1 MSRPTNQNKINILV
15 FTLSPPLPASSG
27 GPIYITNTL
36 IPLTE
41 KYNFHLY
48 TIGGQEEIEYVRKH
62 KTLYDRYFHSVHIE
76 PRALIPQNKKLI
88 GQVFHAIEHI
98 YCGLPFMDVS
108 YYSRSAVR
116 NAKKIVGEKNIQL
129 LEIHSSH
136 LAFFKKFLPK
146 IPSLLVSHNIESDIF
161 PFWIPQNS
169 SGFKKTLKEIV
180 ARISRKNS
188 YDVEI
193 MNKWKFEQMSF
204 ISANDMARVGAI
216 EVEKTYIPLC
226 LPVKNINY
234 MSKVEPPIRL
244 LWMGG
249 FWWHPNAEAI
259 LWFIQFVLP
268 FIKDKLK
275 SLNVQLHFLGALP
288 PEKLVE
294 ISDGKNIIVHG
305 FVESIEDLLAET
317 HLLFVP
323 LLTGGGVRV
332 KILEAMANG
341 IPVLSTSKGCEGLGA
356 TDGVDIVIR
365 DDAKSFAEAMIDLAQ
380 SNEKRFQLSIASQ
393 RLLKE
398 KYNLM
403 TCVKT
408 KDTIYQK
415 LAHESDGVAKPMRL

>member
-1 MSRPTNQNKINILV
+1 MSRPTNQNKINILI
-15 FTLSPPLPASSG
+15 FTLSPPLPANSG

-36 IPLTE
+36 IPLAE
-41 KYNFHLY
+41 KYNLHLY
-48 TIGGQEEIEYVRKH
+48 VIGGLEEMEYVRKH
-62 KTLYDRYFHSVHIE
+62 KSLYDKYFCSVHIE
-76 PRALIPQNKKLI
+76 PRAVMPQRKKFI
-88 GQVFHAIEHI
+88 GKLFHAIEHI
-98 YCGLPFMDVS
+98 FFGLPFMDVS

-116 NAKKIVGEKNIQL
+116 NAKKIVAERSIQL
-129 LEIHSSH
+129 MEIHSSH

-169 SGFKKTLKEIV
+169 NGFKKILKERV

-193 MNKWKFEQMSF
+193 KNKWKFEHMTF
-204 ISANDMARVGAI
+204 ISANDMARVTAP

-249 FWWHPNAEAI
+249 FWWHPNAEGI
-259 LWFIQFVLP
+259 LWFVQCVLP
-268 FIKDKLK
+268 LIKDKLIP
-275 SLNVQLHFLGALP
+275 LNIQLHFIGAVP
-288 PEKLVE
+288 PDELVE
-294 ISDGKNIIVHG
+294 IHDGKNIIVHG

-341 IPVLSTSKGCEGLGA
+341 IPVISTSKGCEGLGA

-380 SNEKRFQLSIASQ
+380 SCEKRSQLSIASQ
-393 RLLKE
+393 RLLDE

-403 TCVKT
+403 TCINI

-415 LAHESDGVAKPMRL
+415 LAHESDGGAIRLRL